1 MFPTYLLSVYM
12 FFIFKGYVCN
22 SQHVVWIS
30 FFKIEFDILILLIG
44 MFSLLIFN
52 VIIGFV
58 GFSLSI
64 CYLFS
69 LCHFCFCSFAPPFLS
84 FMINQIFF

>member
-12 FFIFKGYVCN
+12 FFIFKVYVCN
-22 SQHVVWIS
+22 SQHVVGIS

-64 CYLFS
+64 ISLFG
-69 LCHFCFCSFAPPFLS
+69 FVGF
-84 FMINQIFF
+84 